1 VINYLPMDG
10 VYCLFLSCLF
20 NENPRRV
27 DKIERRDGSG
37 GKKIQGQKSKARNP
51 SKLTRKGGIKSNDK
65 GKGSSM

>member
-1 VINYLPMDG
+1 MINYLPMDG

-37 GKKIQGQKSKARNP
+37 GKKKNTGTKI
-51 SKLTRKGGIKSNDK
+51 K
-65 GKGSSM
+65 GKKPIKIDEKRGNQIK